1 MRLGN
6 FSVSLAVKDIAASR
20 AFYEKL
26 GFRAIGG
33 DQAQNWLILQN
44 ETSTIGLF
52 QGMFDKNV
60 LTFNPGWDRNANQ
73 LADFDDVRELQRSLQ
88 ARGLTL
94 ASTADESSTGPASLM
109 LIDPDGNPI
118 LIDQHVPKPGH

>member
-6 FSVSLAVKDIAASR
+6 FSVSLTVKNLAASR
-20 AFYEKL
+20 EFYEKL

-44 ETSTIGLF
+44 ETSTLGLF
-52 QGMFDKNV
+52 QGMFDKNM
-60 LTFNPGWDRNANQ
+60 LTFNPGWDRNTNT
-73 LADFDDVRELQRSLQ
+73 LADFDDVRELQRTLQ

-94 ASTADESSTGPASLM
+94 ASAADESSTGPASLM

-118 LIDQHVPKPGH
+118 LIDQHVPKPAR